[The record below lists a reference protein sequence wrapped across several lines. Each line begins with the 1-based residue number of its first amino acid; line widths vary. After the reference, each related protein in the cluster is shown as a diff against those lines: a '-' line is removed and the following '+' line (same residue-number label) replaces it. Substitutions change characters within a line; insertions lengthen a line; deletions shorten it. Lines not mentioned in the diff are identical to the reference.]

1 MNEACIKCLIHVS
14 STDDDGPLSSIEK
27 QGCSDVERKDIFHPK
42 IVSRIVKLCLSLEN
56 FKLRITTKFSAHF
69 ILLIFVLIFNFLKI
83 EKILKHSNHY
93 HYFRVVFIHNFDCV

>member
-42 IVSRIVKLCLSLEN
+42 IVKLCLSLEN
-56 FKLRITTKFSAHF
+56 FKIRNNE
-69 ILLIFVLIFNFLKI
+69 IFTSFYIAKIRFNFPKNR
-83 EKILKHSNHY
+83 KRNTA
-93 HYFRVVFIHNFDCV
+93 